1 MKKIILPLLVLIIT
15 LSSCNKEE
23 IDVFDEPF
31 VHLNFNGLSTVNINS
46 NRKDIVS
53 YYIYLSSKPLEKDM
67 LLDYSVII
75 GDGLQAGV
83 DFNILTTEYPLI
95 FPTGIYR
102 RPIQIQWLDHVL
114 DSEKDNT
121 LTIKLD
127 SNNLDIQVGLP
138 GPDGNQSELVLKKIN
153 N

>member
-1 MKKIILPLLVLIIT
+1 MKKIILPILAIILTLI
-15 LSSCNKEE
+15 SCNKDE

-31 VHLNFNGLSTVNINS
+31 VHINFNSLSTVSINS

-53 YYIYLSSKPLEKDM
+53 YYINLSTKPMSSDM
-67 LLDYSVII
+67 LLDYSIII

-83 DFNILTTEYPLI
+83 DFNILTTEYPLT
-95 FPTGIYR
+95 FPSGIYR

-114 DSEKDNT
+114 DPTKDNT
-121 LTIKLD
+121 LTIKLN
-127 SNNLDIQVGLP
+127 SNNLGITVGLP
-138 GPDGNQSELVLKKIN
+138 GPDANQSELILQKIN